1 MLCCIGYLKQ
11 KGGVMK
17 GVIATCLAGL
27 VKDNF
32 GRDKWED
39 ALEDAGLDRHAIFSA
54 TNMVEDKTVLK
65 VVASVCK
72 VLNITPLQAADAF
85 GDYWVNVYAPRI
97 YGAYLQEATSAK
109 ELLLSMDQIHETV
122 TSTIPNAHPP
132 RFDYEWRD
140 SRTLIMTYK
149 SPRGLIDFLV
159 GLIKGVGKYFKENIR
174 VRKLSNTEVEIVFP

>member
-1 MLCCIGYLKQ
+1 
-11 KGGVMK
+11 MK

-32 GRDKWED
+32 GRVKWED
-39 ALEDAGLDRHAIFSA
+39 ALEDAGMDRHAIFSA
-54 TNMVEDKTVLK
+54 TNKVDDAAVMK

-85 GDYWVNVYAPRI
+85 GDYWVNTYAPRI
-97 YGAYLQEATSAK
+97 YGAYFQEAHTAK
-109 ELLLSMDQIHETV
+109 ELLLSMDKIHETV

-132 RFDYEWRD
+132 RFDYMWRD

-159 GLIKGVGKYFKENIR
+159 GLIKGVGKYFKEELR
-174 VRKLSNTEVEIVFP
+174 VRRLNNTDVEVVFLNE